1 MNHQMKLFERTSKSK
16 TTSTKG
22 NTAKSDVEEDNDD
35 GYISMKAAAQLLGV
49 YPNTVAAWYDN
60 GHLDGYVTPT
70 GLRKVKRSSVEK
82 LLRNKRKTR

>member
-1 MNHQMKLFERTSKSK
+1 MKLFERASKSK
-16 TTSTKG
+16 TTSTNG
-22 NTAKSDVEEDNDD
+22 NTEGSNGDDDNHD
-35 GYISMKAAAQLLGV
+35 GYISMKSAAQLLGV

-70 GLRKVKRSSVEK
+70 GLRKVKRLSVEK